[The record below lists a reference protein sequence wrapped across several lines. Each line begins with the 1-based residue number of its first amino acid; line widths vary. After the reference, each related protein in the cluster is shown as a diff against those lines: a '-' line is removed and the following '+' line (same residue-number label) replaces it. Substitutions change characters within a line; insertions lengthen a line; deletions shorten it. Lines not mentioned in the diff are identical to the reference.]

1 MKRIKRLL
9 HLPFHFQRIRSRFLF
24 AMIMISI
31 PSLFI
36 LGFISFNIA
45 KDTLMKTNTQ
55 TNQEHLETSS
65 EVADLLFRNI
75 INLNRAIVW
84 NDQILYDLRASNSVH
99 NELELIA
106 IKSELIAQM
115 QRIVNNNFIDSRYI
129 DSICLYN
136 LNYEANCLGRSDDA
150 GMYESSLDR
159 ASDIERSSW
168 YQESA
173 KANGRVVFF
182 TENVLGDSDRSFS
195 TVKLFR
201 DSDQIQGEQL
211 GLVIVN
217 ISKSIFDSI
226 FTSNQNGGEYVAL
239 DASQDQLK
247 ILFPQHPSSLA
258 LQTNRNLKETYE
270 SLRNNGYLISEYRNQ
285 TTGWHFI
292 YLIELSKLLEESNKI
307 GKVTAIIASAMAIL
321 ALSLSYFISGSI
333 TRPLLQLKRMM
344 VDWMKGSRNFTQT
357 FAQDEVGEIGETFKR
372 MVHDNMELNEKL
384 VHTELKEREA
394 ELRAL
399 QAQIKPHFLYNTL
412 DSIYWMATLQNNH
425 DVAQMAV
432 SLSES
437 FKLSL
442 NKGNDTI
449 PVYKELKHIEHYLTI
464 QNIRYNHRFKYIED
478 VDPSIKGLEILKLI
492 LQPLIEN
499 AIYHGLEQKVGDGV
513 VRLTGRRDGDYLE
526 FVVEDDGIGIPD
538 LSLTEQ
544 GYGLRNVRERLELY
558 YGPTNSIR
566 IVSEI
571 NKGTSVTVRF
581 MPKIQEVH
589 SDA

>member
-1 MKRIKRLL
+1 LKIIKRLL
-9 HLPFHFQRIRSRFLF
+9 PFPFRFQRIRSRFLF

-84 NDQILYDLRASNSVH
+84 NDQILYDLRASNSIQ
-99 NELELIA
+99 NEYELIA
-106 IKSELIAQM
+106 IKSELVAQM

-136 LNYEANCLGRSDDA
+136 LNYKPNCLGRSDDA

-173 KANGRVVFF
+173 EANGRVVFF

-247 ILFPQHPSSLA
+247 IIFPEHPSSLA

-321 ALSLSYFISGSI
+321 ALSLSYFITGSI
-333 TRPLLQLKRMM
+333 TRPLLQLKKMM
-344 VDWMKGSRNFTQT
+344 VDWMKGSRSFTQT

-464 QNIRYNHRFKYIED
+464 QNIRYNHRFKYIEE
-478 VDPSIKGLEILKLI
+478 VDPSIKGVEILKLI

-526 FVVEDDGIGIPD
+526 FVVEDDGIGIQD
-538 LSLTEQ
+538 MSLTEQ

-566 IVSEI
+566 IVSEV

-581 MPKIQEVH
+581 MPKIQEVN